1 MDYIYYALSILIVL
15 FIYIAIIKI
24 YMWVANYIGE
34 HLGFG
39 KFFICLWHKIRRK
52 SGEQDD

>member
-1 MDYIYYALSILIVL
+1 MDYIHYALSVLIVL
-15 FIYIAIIKI
+15 FIYIAITKF
-24 YMWVANYIGE
+24 YMLVANYIGE

-39 KFFICLWHKIRRK
+39 KFFMYLWRKIRRK